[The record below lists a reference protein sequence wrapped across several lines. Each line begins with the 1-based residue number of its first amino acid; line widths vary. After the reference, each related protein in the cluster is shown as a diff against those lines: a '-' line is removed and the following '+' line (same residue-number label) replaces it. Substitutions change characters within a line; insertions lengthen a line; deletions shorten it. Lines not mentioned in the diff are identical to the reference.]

1 MSPKI
6 TLCSLLAMALVAP
19 WSHTN
24 AAPTR
29 PLPVDTPFGEPQPDL
44 GWSEA
49 VISVSRLAVM
59 EEYLTQVAQ
68 WRVVSRARTDRTLL
82 RHWGLPDTARA
93 NEALLCNPG
102 DRSGCVRLIE
112 FHGVPQVQIRS
123 SAQPWET
130 GGLFSLMTRS
140 RDIDGAFARARGLGY
155 AGFSDPTYFDY
166 KGVRLKNMVLRGPDG
181 VNLAIYQREV
191 PRLEGWSTIRG
202 LSSPFNAM
210 QMVHNREVSRAFWVE
225 VMDYTSLSDAEFL
238 DEKPGENNFALPAN
252 LVTSISR
259 RHSILGKG
267 VAGLANG
274 AGTRQ
279 VELMQFVG
287 LDGRELGSRAVF
299 PNLGL
304 VALRFP
310 TKAIAPYRDRAAK
323 HGTVDCKV
331 TAVKVQGW
339 GLVKACD
346 LRSPDGVIAELLEI
360 PSGQ

>member
-1 MSPKI
+1 
-6 TLCSLLAMALVAP
+6 MAL
-19 WSHTN
+19 N
-24 AAPTR
+24 G
-29 PLPVDTPFGEPQPDL
+29 L
-44 GWSEA
+44 
-49 VISVSRLAVM
+49 
-59 EEYLTQVAQ
+59 
-68 WRVVSRARTDRTLL
+68 DR
-82 RHWGLPDTARA
+82 
-93 NEALLCNPG
+93 
-102 DRSGCVRLIE
+102 
-112 FHGVPQVQIRS
+112 
-123 SAQPWET
+123 
-130 GGLFSLMTRS
+130 
-140 RDIDGAFARARGLGY
+140 
-155 AGFSDPTYFDY
+155 
-166 KGVRLKNMVLRGPDG
+166 
-181 VNLAIYQREV
+181 
-191 PRLEGWSTIRG
+191 
-202 LSSPFNAM
+202 PFNAM

-287 LDGRELGSRAVF
+287 LDGRELGARAVF

-360 PSGQ
+360 PSGE